1 MQGKTC
7 RGAGTILTTVC
18 APYRKSIS
26 AAELA
31 QRISDPRSLEQYDAR
46 VFAFFSEVSERLQR
60 EFIEEMGVDPEAAA
74 NVAAGFAKL
83 AGFDLSLA
91 TKPLPRMRHSPKDE
105 ADV

>member
-1 MQGKTC
+1 MRENGC
-7 RGAGTILTTVC
+7 RGTGTILTTVC
-18 APYRKSIS
+18 APYGRSIS

-31 QRISDPRSLEQYDAR
+31 ERIGDPRSLEKYDAY

-60 EFIEEMGVDPEAAA
+60 DFIKEMGVDPRAAA

-83 AGFDLSLA
+83 AAFDLPLA
-91 TKPLPRMRHSPKDE
+91 IHLPETWHAPKDE

>member
-1 MQGKTC
+1 MREQAR

-18 APYRKSIS
+18 APYGKSIS

-31 QRISDPRSLEQYDAR
+31 ERISDPRSLEQYDAS
-46 VFAFFSEVSERLQR
+46 VFAFFSEICERLQR
-60 EFIEEMGVDPEAAA
+60 EFIKEMGVDPRAAA

-83 AGFDLSLA
+83 AGFALPLA
-91 TKPLPRMRHSPKDE
+91 TPFPETRHSPKDE

>member
-1 MQGKTC
+1 MPGKAR

-18 APYRKSIS
+18 APCGESIS

-31 QRISDPRSLEQYDAR
+31 QRISDRRSLEQYAAC

-60 EFIEEMGVDPEAAA
+60 EFIKEMGVDPRAAA

-83 AGFDLSLA
+83 AGFILPLA
-91 TKPLPRMRHSPKDE
+91 TPLPEMSHSPKDE

>member
-1 MQGKTC
+1 MRENGC

-18 APYRKSIS
+18 APYGESIS

-31 QRISDPRSLEQYDAR
+31 ERISDPRSLEKYDAC

-60 EFIEEMGVDPEAAA
+60 EFINEMGVDPRAAA

-83 AGFDLSLA
+83 AGFDLPLA
-91 TKPLPRMRHSPKDE
+91 TSLPETRHIPKDE

>member
-1 MQGKTC
+1 MPGKAR
-7 RGAGTILTTVC
+7 RGARTILTTVC
-18 APYRKSIS
+18 APYGKSIS

-31 QRISDPRSLEQYDAR
+31 ERISDPRSLEQYDAC

-83 AGFDLSLA
+83 AGFDLPLA
-91 TKPLPRMRHSPKDE
+91 TPLPEMPHSPEDE